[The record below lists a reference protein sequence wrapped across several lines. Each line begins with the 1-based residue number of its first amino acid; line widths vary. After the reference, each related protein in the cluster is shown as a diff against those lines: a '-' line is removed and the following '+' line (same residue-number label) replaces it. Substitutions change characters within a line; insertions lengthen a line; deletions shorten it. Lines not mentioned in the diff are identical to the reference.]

1 MATDLN
7 DFMPNVTTQD
17 TKKRFLVHTELVPY
31 LSDPGS
37 SLVCEDIGKFIEGL
51 TGWVNCSNH
60 KVCRLFLR
68 QESKTVHPFFADDN
82 PTH

>member
-37 SLVCEDIGKFIEGL
+37 SLVCEDIDKFIEGL
-51 TGWVNCSNH
+51 VGWVNCSNY
-60 KVCRLFLR
+60 KVGLLYLC
-68 QESKTVHPFFADDN
+68 QDS
-82 PTH
+82 